1 MRKLII
7 LVLTVLLLIPFGAQ
21 AQGALHFNELVIEI
35 WPEYDRP
42 GVLIIY
48 RGFLASDQSL
58 PAEVTFQ
65 IPAEVGQPNAVAV
78 RDPDGQL
85 ISVQYDRVVRGE
97 VAEVTFTASSQEI
110 QFEYYDPGLQLEGDQ
125 RSYQYQWPGRHQVD
139 AAVIQAQQPRGADN
153 LKITPALGNS
163 FAGSDGLTYFYR
175 QFEPLEQEPLTIRM
189 EYTKPD
195 DSLSIEQQD
204 VQPSQPIQAN
214 PTFSFQ
220 GRSLLPWI
228 LGGLGLGLL
237 LAAAVLFWGFDSGNP
252 LADRFTAL
260 FSGRRGDSAGG
271 YCPQCGSPRGKE
283 DRFCRQCGH
292 QF

>member
-1 MRKLII
+1 MG
-7 LVLTVLLLIPFGAQ
+7 LLSLYTTKKEIHKKNEFGWFPIQ
-21 AQGALHFNELVIEI
+21 
-35 WPEYDRP
+35 
-42 GVLIIY
+42 
-48 RGFLASDQSL
+48 
-58 PAEVTFQ
+58 EVAYLFAGIFMTI
-65 IPAEVGQPNAVAV
+65 IPALAILKAGEKGELAFIIEAMRSPVHYFWITGTLSSFLDNA
-78 RDPDGQL
+78 PTYL
-85 ISVQYDRVVRGE
+85 
-97 VAEVTFTASSQEI
+97 TFLNTQ
-110 QFEYYDPGLQLEGDQ
+110 
-125 RSYQYQWPGRHQVD
+125 
-139 AAVIQAQQPRGADN
+139 
-153 LKITPALGNS
+153 LGNS

-189 EYTKPD
+189 EYTKSD

-260 FSGRRGDSAGG
+260 FSGRGGDSAGG